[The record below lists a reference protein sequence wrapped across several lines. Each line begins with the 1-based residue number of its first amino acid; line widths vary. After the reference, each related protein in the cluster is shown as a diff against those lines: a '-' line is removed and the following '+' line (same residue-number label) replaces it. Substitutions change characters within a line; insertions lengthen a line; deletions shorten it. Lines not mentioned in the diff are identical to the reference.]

1 MFFLSILWVV
11 LGLVIGS
18 LAVAARLGPS
28 RSGLY
33 NRRLLLLIGGLAAL
47 IGGWLGTLLFG
58 RFFGTATAA
67 WIAVLAVVVIPWAA
81 GRRSPS

>member
-33 NRRLLLLIGGLAAL
+33 NWRLLLLIGGLAAL
-47 IGGWLGTLLFG
+47 IGGWFGALLFG

-81 GRRSPS
+81 GRRSSS